1 MALEIP
7 SGSALTVALDSRR
20 AVSRLAQ
27 SGGIS
32 FDAAQG
38 SALSK
43 GIVAGRFVERSVVI
57 NLPDAN
63 RTLRQS
69 VFAGS
74 SIREALLEL
83 ADLARVAGQDGLIS
97 SETNLITLTRSPRFA
112 SKPTA
117 F

>member
-20 AVSRLAQ
+20 AVNRLAQ
-27 SGGIS
+27 SGGVS

-83 ADLARVAGQDGLIS
+83 ADLARVAGQDGWSLQKR
-97 SETNLITLTRSPRFA
+97 T
-112 SKPTA
+112 
-117 F
+117 